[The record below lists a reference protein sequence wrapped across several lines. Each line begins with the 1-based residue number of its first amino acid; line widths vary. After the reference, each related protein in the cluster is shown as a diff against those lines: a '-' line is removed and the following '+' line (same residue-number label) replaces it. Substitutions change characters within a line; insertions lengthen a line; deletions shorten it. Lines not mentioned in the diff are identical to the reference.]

1 MPAESLGD
9 NLTLEPGEQVLW
21 SGRPDPKAP
30 FFSPIDGLAVPFS
43 LVWEG
48 LTFSILFFALRN
60 HSTNTD
66 RTFVVWVFAV
76 IGVYFVAGRFLYK
89 RWLRRR
95 ARYFVTNQRVLVTWS
110 LRRAVVDQAHIRDVD
125 EVSRRSRGDDI
136 GTIIFG
142 TAPLSQ
148 RCYGET
154 GLEPLGGVPR
164 NAVPVFSD
172 TSDPEGAMRAFEAG
186 RAAV

>member
-95 ARYFVTNQRVLVTWS
+95 AR
-110 LRRAVVDQAHIRDVD
+110 
-125 EVSRRSRGDDI
+125 
-136 GTIIFG
+136 
-142 TAPLSQ
+142 
-148 RCYGET
+148 
-154 GLEPLGGVPR
+154 
-164 NAVPVFSD
+164 
-172 TSDPEGAMRAFEAG
+172 
-186 RAAV
+186 